1 MCKVYPK
8 VSQDLML
15 RLSVGPEMMSEKVL
29 KAFPVRRS
37 LDITAV
43 GDKLGDV
50 VSHTAIV
57 LTTNRGPV
65 LIEYMGDSHVYLTYA
80 NDFREGEF
88 VFKQR
93 KYIFML
99 DSIDGQQPVENNL
112 FDNYADFE
120 SKYYSTNTNP
130 VDTESGYPG
139 APTSVSTFDVNEM
152 EPAKEPE
159 EDKKEAKPRAHGH
172 HKHHDKNKKK
182 EKTDVT
188 VREFAEKMCDLMGDK
203 AYNLLHHNCHDA
215 RIATMEYFGMK
226 ARDLYSSK
234 RGSIVGTFFRDI
246 HRRYPNLLEQY
257 NLEDSE

>member
-8 VSQDLML
+8 VPQDEML

-43 GDKLGDV
+43 GDKLGDI
-50 VSHTAIV
+50 VSHTAII
-57 LTTNRGPV
+57 LTTKRGPLLV
-65 LIEYMGDSHVYLTYA
+65 EYMGDSHVYLTYS
-80 NDFREGEF
+80 NDFKEGEF

-99 DSIDGQQPVENNL
+99 DSIDGQEPVENNL

-130 VDTESGYPG
+130 VDTETGLPEN
-139 APTSVSTFDVNEM
+139 SVSTFDVNEM
-152 EPAKEPE
+152 EPANEV
-159 EDKKEAKPRAHGH
+159 KKPKKPKH
-172 HKHHDKNKKK
+172 HKHHK
-182 EKTDVT
+182 EKTKEKTNVT

-203 AYNLLHHNCHDA
+203 QYNLFHHNCHDA

-226 ARDLYSSK
+226 TKNLYSSK
-234 RGSIVGTFFRDI
+234 HSGLVATFFKDI
-246 HRRYPNLLEQY
+246 RRRYPNLLEQY
-257 NLEDSE
+257 NLEDSD

>member
-1 MCKVYPK
+1 MTKVYPK
-8 VSQDLML
+8 VSQDEML
-15 RLSVGPEMMSEKVL
+15 RLSVGPEMMNEKVL

-57 LTTNRGPV
+57 LTTKRGPLLV
-65 LIEYMGDSHVYLTYA
+65 EYMGDSHVYLTYS
-80 NDFREGEF
+80 NDFKEGEF

-99 DSIDGQQPVENNL
+99 DSIDGQEPVENNL

-120 SKYYSTNTNP
+120 SKYYSTNTNQ
-130 VDTESGYPG
+130 VDTETGLP
-139 APTSVSTFDVNEM
+139 ATSVSTFDVSTM
-152 EPAKEPE
+152 EPGKEDEPAPPKKEP
-159 EDKKEAKPRAHGH
+159 KQHH
-172 HKHHDKNKKK
+172 HKKHHPKK

-203 AYNLLHHNCHDA
+203 AYNLFHHNCHDA

-226 ARDLYSSK
+226 TKNLYSSK
-234 RGSIVGTFFRDI
+234 HSSIVATFFRDI

-257 NLEDSE
+257 NLEDSD